1 MKELSE
7 SVEAN
12 EKGSKE
18 EKRNRDPLSHTLLS
32 LPLLLTAVG
41 FLLLSP
47 HSLSFHPRTE
57 GPAGSPF
64 QTLLLA
70 PPSSSYVTSLSF
82 SINLINRIA
91 KTVATTISTISKRIS
106 PLPLAII
113 NRQTWL
119 TRRLFS
125 WMMPR

>member
-18 EKRNRDPLSHTLLS
+18 EKRGERNRDPLSHTLLS

-82 SINLINRIA
+82 
-91 KTVATTISTISKRIS
+91 
-106 PLPLAII
+106 
-113 NRQTWL
+113 QL
-119 TRRLFS
+119 T
-125 WMMPR
+125 